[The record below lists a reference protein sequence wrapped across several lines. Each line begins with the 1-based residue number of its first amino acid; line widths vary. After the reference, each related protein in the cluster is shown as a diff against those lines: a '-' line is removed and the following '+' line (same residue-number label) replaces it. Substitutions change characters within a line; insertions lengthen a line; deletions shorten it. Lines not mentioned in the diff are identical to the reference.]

1 MKIYV
6 QSADGELVFP
16 SFMDFQQ
23 MYRLK
28 FVSPDD
34 LVRRETSN
42 RWIRAGDLPELR
54 AMHLYEPSMKARH
67 VTTAMWL
74 LVGLM
79 ALAVMLQW
87 IVNVVAV
94 AD

>member
-6 QSADGELVFP
+6 QHAGGELVFP

-34 LVRRETSN
+34 LVRRETSD

-54 AMHLYEPSMKARH
+54 AMHLYEPSAKARH

-74 LVGLM
+74 LIGLM
-79 ALAVMLQW
+79 AVAVMLQW
-87 IVNVVAV
+87 IANIV